1 MKTPKSSAPKP
12 GTMTAT
18 GQAMN
23 ATALLRASLIAVW
36 LGTAAV
42 SLLEL
47 NGQSAQLLQAAGLS
61 EPRLVRTLIVGGALA
76 DLALGL
82 ALWLCPRRATYLVA
96 LALMLLMTLAATA
109 LLPTL
114 WLHPLGPLL
123 KNLPIAALLWVL
135 AQDATTTRT

>member
-1 MKTPKSSAPKP
+1 
-12 GTMTAT
+12 
-18 GQAMN
+18 MN
-23 ATALLRASLIAVW
+23 HPALLRASLIAVW

-61 EPRLVRTLIVGGALA
+61 EPRLLRALIVGGALA

-82 ALWLCPRRATYLVA
+82 ALWLRPGRITYLAA

-109 LLPTL
+109 LLPAL

-135 AQDATTTRT
+135 AKDAATTQTQPRT

>member
-1 MKTPKSSAPKP
+1 
-12 GTMTAT
+12 
-18 GQAMN
+18 MN
-23 ATALLRASLIAVW
+23 NPSLLRASLIAVW
-36 LGTAAV
+36 LGTAGV

-61 EPRLVRTLIVGGALA
+61 DLRLIQALIIGGALA

-82 ALWLCPRRATYLVA
+82 ALWLRPGRITYLA
-96 LALMLLMTLAATA
+96 SLALMLVMTLVATA
-109 LLPTL
+109 LLPAL

-135 AQDATTTRT
+135 ANNTAPAT

>member
-1 MKTPKSSAPKP
+1 
-12 GTMTAT
+12 MTSP
-18 GQAMN
+18 
-23 ATALLRASLIAVW
+23 ALLRASLIAVW

-42 SLLEL
+42 SLIEL

-61 EPRLVRTLIVGGALA
+61 DPLLLQTLIIGGALA

-82 ALWLCPRRATYLVA
+82 ALWLRPGRASYLAA
-96 LALMLLMTLAATA
+96 LALMLLMTLTATA
-109 LLPTL
+109 LLPAL

-135 AQDATTTRT
+135 AQDATSSNRT